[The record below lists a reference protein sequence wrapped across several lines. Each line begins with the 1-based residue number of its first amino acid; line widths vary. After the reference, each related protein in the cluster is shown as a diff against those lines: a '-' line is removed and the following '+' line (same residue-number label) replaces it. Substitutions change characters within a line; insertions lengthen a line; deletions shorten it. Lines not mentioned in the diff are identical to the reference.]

1 MLTTKDALIAYA
13 KMMNTLDSSEFEL
26 LLANNFSFESQAVLT
41 PLIGKKAF
49 IDYIRPKLA
58 TVKKANATVYAEL
71 GELSAY
77 GQTDCVVLAQN
88 DKNNIGAVV
97 YAKVKDGKIVR
108 IDMCTVPNP
117 KTAKRSGFY
126 PK

>member
-13 KMMNTLDSSEFEL
+13 KMMNTLDSSQFEL
-26 LLANNFSFESQAVLT
+26 LLADDFSFESQAVLT
-41 PLIGKKAF
+41 PLVGKKEF

-77 GQTDCVVLAQN
+77 GQTECVVLAQN
-88 DKNNIGAVV
+88 DKNHIGAVV
-97 YAKVKDGKIVR
+97 YAKVKDGMIVR
-108 IDMCTVPNP
+108 IDMCTVPDP
-117 KTAKRSGFY
+117 KTAKRSGIY

>member
-26 LLANNFSFESQAVLT
+26 LLADDFSFESQAVLT
-41 PLIGKKAF
+41 PLIGKKSF

-88 DKNNIGAVV
+88 DQNNIGAIV
-97 YAKVKDGKIVR
+97 YAKVKDGQIVR

>member
-97 YAKVKDGKIVR
+97 YAKVKEGKIVR
-108 IDMCTVPNP
+108 VDMCTVPDP
-117 KTAKRSGFY
+117 RTAKRSGIY
-126 PK
+126 PQ

>member
-1 MLTTKDALIAYA
+1 MLTTKDALTAYA
-13 KMMNTLDSSEFEL
+13 KMMNTLDSSQFEL
-26 LLANNFSFESQAVLT
+26 LLADDFSFESQAVLT
-41 PLIGKKAF
+41 PLVGKKEF

-77 GQTDCVVLAQN
+77 GQTECVVLAQN
-88 DKNNIGAVV
+88 DKNHIGAVV
-97 YAKVKDGKIVR
+97 YAKVKDGMIVR
-108 IDMCTVPNP
+108 IDMCTVPDP
-117 KTAKRSGFY
+117 KTAKRSGIY

>member
-26 LLANNFSFESQAVLT
+26 LLADDFSFESQAVLT
-41 PLIGKKAF
+41 PLTGKKAF

-58 TVKKANATVYAEL
+58 TVKNANATVYAEL

-77 GQTDCVVLAQN
+77 GQTECVVLAQN

>member
-26 LLANNFSFESQAVLT
+26 LLADDFSFESQAVLT
-41 PLIGKKAF
+41 PLTGKKSF
-49 IDYIRPKLA
+49 IEYIRPKLA
-58 TVKKANATVYAEL
+58 TVKQANATVYAEL

-88 DKNNIGAVV
+88 DKDNIGAIV
-97 YAKVKDGKIVR
+97 YAKVKNGQIVR